1 MTRDCTTLS
10 GEPAMA
16 SSRHVIV
23 CGAGVVGASVAY
35 FLTRRGVRV
44 TVIERTGVACAA
56 SGKSGGFLAL
66 DWCDNTPVEGLA
78 RASFALHATL
88 ARELGVDY
96 GYRRMDTYVAAARE
110 TGRVGGR
117 HRGPSPAWI
126 DGPAVVGGALG
137 TTETTAQV
145 HPARFTEALV
155 DAARRDGAIVHTG
168 VVEAVAVRDGV
179 AHGVVVN
186 GHTHEADAVVL
197 ALGPWTGRVEG
208 VRLPRIHGL
217 KGYSVTLDAPDVPP
231 DAVFMDYRTADG
243 LALEPEI
250 IPRPDGTVYVCGMA
264 DRQPL
269 PESAEGVEVSEAG
282 CAVLARAAGRL
293 SATLAAAAIT
303 RRQACYRPV
312 TDDGIPIIGPVPGA
326 RGAYVATGHGP
337 WGMLNAPA
345 TGLALAEL
353 ITDGAARAVDLEP
366 LGPARLRTASPAS
379 RGG

>member
-1 MTRDCTTLS
+1 MTS
-10 GEPAMA
+10 P
-16 SSRHVIV
+16 RHIIV

-35 FLTRRGVRV
+35 FLARRGVRV

-66 DWCDNTPVEGLA
+66 DWCDNTVVEGLA

-88 ARELGVDY
+88 ARELAVDY
-96 GYRRMDTYVAAARE
+96 GYRRMDTYMVAARE
-110 TGRVGGR
+110 TGRVPGG
-117 HRGPSPAWI
+117 HQTAAPPWI
-126 DGPAVVGGALG
+126 DGPAIVAGAIG

-145 HPARFTEALV
+145 HPARFTEALL
-155 DAARRDGAIVHTG
+155 DGARSHGATLRPG
-168 VVEAVAVRDGV
+168 VVEAVAVREGT
-179 AHGVVVN
+179 ARGVVVD
-186 GHTHEADAVVL
+186 GETLEADAVVL
-197 ALGPWTGRVEG
+197 AMGPWTGRVGG
-208 VRLPRIHGL
+208 VRLPRIQGL
-217 KGYSVTLDAPDVPP
+217 KGYSVTLAAPDVP
-231 DAVFMDYRTADG
+231 AHALFMDYRTADG
-243 LALEPEI
+243 GALEPEI

-269 PESAEGVEVSEAG
+269 PESADGVEVSEVG
-282 CAVLARAAGRL
+282 CAVLARAAGRV
-293 SATLAAAAIT
+293 SAALAAAVVT

-312 TDDGIPIIGPVPGA
+312 TEDGVPLIGAVPGA

-366 LGPARLRTASPAS
+366 FDPARLAATRMRS
-379 RGG
+379 